1 MTLMRGKVSVGNK
14 RLQSSSSVS
23 VSLCAFV
30 CAFVCVWVCV
40 SVRVCVR
47 VCLFKHMK
55 KKQDYKEPMLG

>member
-1 MTLMRGKVSVGNK
+1 MGNK

-30 CAFVCVWVCV
+30 CVWVCV

-47 VCLFKHMK
+47 VCLYMHMK
-55 KKQDYKEPMLG
+55 KKQDYKKPMLG

>member
-23 VSLCAFV
+23 VSL